1 MSALKIKKTRTTS
14 ATPKK
19 AYPPQTHAR
28 TTRTANIPIHAMPLE
43 RDAESSRVHVL
54 EEDEEQED
62 GDEQPQDQRNKR
74 RRTDSARSAVPW
86 ISCVDFRFPPG
97 SIIRLAMK
105 NFVTYSDAQFYPG
118 PNMNLVIG
126 PNGSGKS
133 TIVCAIC
140 LGLGYRP
147 DVLGRATAVGD
158 YVQHG
163 KEVAEIE
170 IELAQE
176 NGQSIVVKRK
186 IKRDKNQS
194 TYYLN
199 GISPNRDVCW
209 LKANKTRLQKS
220 RNSSPVSISKL
231 TTYGNAPHFAY
242 IDVSQFLPQDRVAS
256 FAQLSPTQ
264 LLHETQRAVG
274 GDEMVAHWER
284 LCALRAEERE
294 LQAVSPRTKP
304 VSQSLD
310 LYIGRP
316 KRFQNPGKLEPETSS
331 RKGNRRPPP

>member
-1 MSALKIKKTRTTS
+1 
-14 ATPKK
+14 
-19 AYPPQTHAR
+19 
-28 TTRTANIPIHAMPLE
+28 
-43 RDAESSRVHVL
+43 
-54 EEDEEQED
+54 
-62 GDEQPQDQRNKR
+62 
-74 RRTDSARSAVPW
+74 
-86 ISCVDFRFPPG
+86 
-97 SIIRLAMK
+97 MK
-105 NFVTYSDAQFYPG
+105 NFVTYTAAEFFPG

-199 GISPNRDVCW
+199 GIPPNQNVV
-209 LKANKTRLQKS
+209 LMEGK
-220 RNSSPVSISKL
+220 
-231 TTYGNAPHFAY
+231 
-242 IDVSQFLPQDRVAS
+242 QDTLAKVQELMAS
-256 FAQLSPTQ
+256 FNIQIDNLWYQLQ
-264 LLHETQRAVG
+264 CCV
-274 GDEMVAHWER
+274 
-284 LCALRAEERE
+284 C
-294 LQAVSPRTKP
+294 
-304 VSQSLD
+304 
-310 LYIGRP
+310 
-316 KRFQNPGKLEPETSS
+316 
-331 RKGNRRPPP
+331 